1 MDTKAT
7 GALIAR
13 RRKQLALS
21 QAELAERI
29 HVTDKAVSRWET
41 GRGMPGL
48 DSLEPLSEA
57 LGLSV
62 SELLSGKE
70 LTVEELPKAAGGQIM
85 ESMKREHTWKWL
97 AWLAMAAVT
106 VLAIWGAGVSY
117 AQVQREREARELAEQ
132 ERQEHWAHYTSS
144 VNPREE
150 GDVAEATVNY
160 FQEQGMKTRV
170 NPKSLHVRETA
181 FLGDYMAVLLS
192 DREGEWC
199 MSFWQKDE
207 VCRDKEDLH
216 DRCRILGG
224 RSRIEPGYKGLVQ
237 WNFGTQEEPIIVVS
251 GVELPEEAYYFEYG
265 GDNCF
270 LRTWVDPDLRTALN
284 ISVLSLPL
292 STEQPNP
299 PFVSLYNIN
308 GAYLPKDL

>member
-1 MDTKAT
+1 MDARAT
-7 GALIAR
+7 GALIAA
-13 RRKQLALS
+13 RRKSLDLS
-21 QAELAERI
+21 QAELAERL

-48 DSLEPLSEA
+48 ESLEPLSEV

-106 VLAIWGAGVSY
+106 VLAIWGAGVSC

-199 MSFWQKDE
+199 MSFWQRDE
-207 VCRDKEDLH
+207 VYPERF
-216 DRCRILGG
+216 RIAGG
-224 RSRIEPGYKGLVQ
+224 RSRIDPGAWGLLE
-237 WNFGTQEEPIIVVS
+237 WNFGTQEQPVLVAS
-251 GVELPEEAYYFEYG
+251 GVELPEEACFYEYG
-265 GDNCF
+265 GDHYT
-270 LRTWVDPDLRTALN
+270 LRSWVNTDLRTALGIFVAALPMN
-284 ISVLSLPL
+284 QEQPSAIPLPL
-292 STEQPNP
+292 YG
-299 PFVSLYNIN
+299 LN
-308 GAYLPKDL
+308 GAYIPRDMK